1 MKTNSTQILKT
12 VCMLMVGAVLTSC
25 SVLKSEYYAGE
36 IETVSEEDLSDES
49 IWMCNDAAYY
59 VRRTGSNT
67 FTAATLNWNEKENE
81 YETESFALFLSK
93 LDDNLFLNIE
103 GEDGLYTIFRTALA
117 GCSESSMS
125 LVLFSV
131 DKEAMKKAIDAG
143 AIKGHMDGNDI
154 ALDCSKAEQD
164 EYISNNIRTMFGMD
178 PMLSARML
186 LQKKENR
193 KKASP
198 AKTAPSDIQDE

>member
-67 FTAATLNWNEKENE
+67 FTAATLNWNEEENE
-81 YETESFALFLSK
+81 YKAESFALFLSK

-143 AIKGHMDGNDI
+143 SIEGHMDGNDVV
-154 ALDCSKAEQD
+154 LNCSKAEQD
-164 EYISNNIRTMFGMD
+164 EYIRNNIRTMFGMD